1 MSVVVRHVGGTDS
14 SHRQDDQYRQPEL
27 VKIVDMV
34 KESKQLV
41 DSVIETQKKLEKTGV
56 D

>member
-1 MSVVVRHVGGTDS
+1 MSVVVRHGGTDS

-27 VKIVDMV
+27 LKIVDMV
-34 KESKQLV
+34 KEQKQLV
-41 DSVIETQKKLEKTGV
+41 YSVIETQKKLEKTGV